1 MESNTST
8 KPCKHY
14 IMGNCKNGNSCTYKH
29 VDNVCRDF
37 FKGNCNRGN
46 TCKFSHSINKT
57 DKSNKPNNKN
67 HRISPYGI
75 KKNTESFEPWFEPA
89 NIRIM
94 LGSGKSKTYDNEIE
108 SRDVILIPDL
118 FEDLGDVYNK
128 ILDEVDAV
136 KNEKIWKLWHG
147 DTHMIADD
155 HQKWK
160 EYSPT
165 FKTIMERIK
174 NYFNMDIKATR
185 LNWYDNKDHK
195 PFHHD
200 AAAIDEKK
208 AKTQNLTIG
217 VSFGETRSVEFEHA
231 KTRTSININLPNGY
245 TYTFSKD
252 VNIQWRHGIPP
263 LPKDKQEK
271 SGGRIS
277 IIAWGFAPQ
286 KEV

>member
-1 MESNTST
+1 MENKNT
-8 KPCKHY
+8 KICRHY
-14 IMGNCKNGNSCTYKH
+14 VMGNCKNGDSCNFDH
-29 VDNVCRDF
+29 IDNVCRDF
-37 FKGNCNRGN
+37 FKASCTRTN
-46 TCKFSHSINKT
+46 CKFAHLSNDY
-57 DKSNKPNNKN
+57 DKSNKPKHKQN
-67 HRISPYGI
+67 RTSPYGI

-89 NIRIM
+89 DIRIM
-94 LGSGKSKTYDNEIE
+94 LGTCKDNKYTTEIQ

-118 FEDLGDVYNK
+118 FYDLGDVYNK

-136 KNEKIWKLWHG
+136 KNNKIWKSWHG

-155 HQKWK
+155 HEVWK
-160 EYSPT
+160 EHSPT
-165 FKTIMERIK
+165 FKAVINRISK
-174 NYFNMDIKATR
+174 YFDMDIKATR
-185 LNWYDNKDHK
+185 LNWYDAHEYK
-195 PFHHD
+195 PKHHD

-208 AKTQNLTIG
+208 AKTQNLTVG
-217 VSFGETRSVEFEHA
+217 VSFGETRSVDFEHA

-263 LPKDKQEK
+263 LPKNKLGN

-286 KEV
+286 VDV